1 LFLAQILTTLIQKT
15 NILYLSYDGMTD
27 PLGQSQVLPYLRELS
42 KQGYAFHLISFEKP
56 DRFAQYRDQIQ
67 KICDEAGITWHP
79 LSYTKRPP
87 VVSTVFDVSKMRIKA
102 MSLHKKHSFKLV
114 HCRSYLAAL
123 VGLRMKRTLGIPF
136 LFDMRGFWADER
148 VDGKIW
154 NLRNRVFRTV
164 YRYFKRKEKDF
175 LSEADHIISLTHNGK
190 EEITTNICPQVS
202 SEKITVIPCC
212 ADLNLFNPA
221 KVTSDQLILPR
232 EKLGIR
238 SEDKLLGYVGS
249 IGTWYM
255 LNEML
260 ALFKSLKQQD
270 HSWRFLFVTG
280 DDPSYIFDRATSQ
293 GIDVKDIL
301 IDRCLHSEVPAYIS
315 LFDLSVFF
323 ILPAYS
329 KKASS
334 PTKQGE
340 LMAMGIPLICNDG
353 VGDTALVVNT
363 YKNGVVLQNLNHFPS
378 DLLEQLHASF
388 DKEETMHG
396 AKEFYSLESGVERYG
411 NVYRSLLKVNS
422 EVS

>member
-1 LFLAQILTTLIQKT
+1 MQNKET

-27 PLGQSQVLPYLRELS
+27 PLGQSQVIPYLRELS
-42 KQGYAFHLISFEKP
+42 KKGYAFHLISFEKP
-56 DRFAQYRDQIQ
+56 DRFTQHKEQIE
-67 KICDEAGITWHP
+67 KICAEAGITWHP

-87 VVSTVFDVSKMRIKA
+87 VLSTLIDVRRMNRLA
-102 MSLHKKHSFKLV
+102 TALHAKHKFKLV
-114 HCRSYLAAL
+114 HCRSYLSAL
-123 VGLRMKRTLGIPF
+123 VGTGLKRKHGIQF

-190 EEITTNICPQVS
+190 EEITTNICPAVS
-202 SEKITVIPCC
+202 PEKITVIPCC
-212 ADLNLFNPA
+212 ADLQLFDPE
-221 KVTSDQLILPR
+221 KVNVAQLDTLR
-232 EKLGIR
+232 EKLGIQ
-238 SEDKLLGYVGS
+238 SEDKILGYVGS

-255 LNEML
+255 LKEML

-280 DDPSYIFDRATSQ
+280 DDPEHIREKADAM
-293 GIDVKDIL
+293 GIEKSTIL
-301 IDRCLHSEVPAYIS
+301 VDRCLHSEVPAYIS

-363 YKNGVVLQNLNHFPS
+363 YKSGVVLQNLDQFPS
-378 DLLEQLHASF
+378 NLMEQLQASF
-388 DKEETMHG
+388 DKAETMRG
-396 AKEFYSLESGVERYG
+396 AKEFYGLNSGVERYAG
-411 NVYRSLLKVNS
+411 VYSHLLQEKQGDS
-422 EVS
+422 

>member
-1 LFLAQILTTLIQKT
+1 
-15 NILYLSYDGMTD
+15 MTD
-27 PLGQSQVLPYLRELS
+27 PLGQSQVLPYMRELS

-56 DRFAQYRDQIQ
+56 DRFQQHKNQIQ
-67 KICDEAGITWHP
+67 KMCDEAGITWHP
-79 LSYTKRPP
+79 IPYTKRPP
-87 VVSTVFDVSKMRIKA
+87 VVSTVFDISKMRNKA
-102 MSLHKKHSFKLV
+102 MKLHRKYRFKMV

-123 VGLRMKRTLGIPF
+123 VGLRMKRTLGIPL

-164 YRYFKRKEKDF
+164 FRYFKRKEKDF
-175 LSEADHIISLTHNGK
+175 LKEADHIISLTHNGK
-190 EEITTNICPQVS
+190 QEILENICPTVS
-202 SEKITVIPCC
+202 SDKITVIPCC
-212 ADLNLFNPA
+212 ADLHLFDPE
-221 KVTSDQLILPR
+221 KVNAAQLTVLR
-232 EKLGIR
+232 DKLGIR
-238 SEDKLLGYVGS
+238 SEDKILGYVGS
-249 IGTWYM
+249 VGTWYM

-260 ALFKSLKQQD
+260 TLFKSLKQQD

-280 DDPSYIFDRATSQ
+280 DNPEHIRSKANSL
-293 GIDVKDIL
+293 GINSNDLL
-301 IDRCLHSEVPAYIS
+301 IDRCLHSEVPGYIS

-340 LMAMGIPLICNDG
+340 LMAMGIPLICNEG

-363 YKNGVVLQNLNHFPS
+363 YKSGVVLQNLNHFPS
-378 DLLEQLHASF
+378 DLKEQLQTSF
-388 DKEETMHG
+388 DKVETMRG
-396 AKEFYSLESGVERYG
+396 AKEFYGLESGVERYA
-411 NVYRSLLKVNS
+411 NVYHSLLKVNS